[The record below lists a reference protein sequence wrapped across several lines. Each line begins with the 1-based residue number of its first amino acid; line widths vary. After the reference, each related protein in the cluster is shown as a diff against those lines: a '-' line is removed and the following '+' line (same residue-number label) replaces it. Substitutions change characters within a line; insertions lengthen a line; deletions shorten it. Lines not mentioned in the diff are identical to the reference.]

1 MKNCTDL
8 NLGEAFAYLLS
19 FISQILDFIYYTLLI
34 FIFNS
39 VTVKTCNNVTFF
51 LHVNVIAIFFNHLA
65 KFG

>member
-8 NLGEAFAYLLS
+8 NLGEGLCIFTFFHFPDSRLYLLHA
-19 FISQILDFIYYTLLI
+19 FD

-51 LHVNVIAIFFNHLA
+51 LHENVIAIFVNQIGTPF
-65 KFG
+65 

>member
-8 NLGEAFAYLLS
+8 NLGEGL
-19 FISQILDFIYYTLLI
+19 YTLLI

-51 LHVNVIAIFFNHLA
+51 LHVNVIASFFNHLA